1 MKGDGER
8 KHQREG
14 GRKRRGEE
22 AFQEKVSYEKC
33 FSEVGAL
40 K

>member
-1 MKGDGER
+1 MVRGSIR
-8 KHQREG
+8 G
-14 GRKRRGEE
+14 GRRRGEE

>member
-1 MKGDGER
+1 MKRDGER
-8 KHQREG
+8 EHQRR
-14 GRKRRGEE
+14 RKGEE

>member
-14 GRKRRGEE
+14 GRRREE